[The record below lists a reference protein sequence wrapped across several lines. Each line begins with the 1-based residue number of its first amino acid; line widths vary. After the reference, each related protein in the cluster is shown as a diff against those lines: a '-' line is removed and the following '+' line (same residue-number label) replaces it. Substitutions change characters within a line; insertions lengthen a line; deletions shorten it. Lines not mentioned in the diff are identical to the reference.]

1 MARYQQRNN
10 QRVGYDRDSGVPAV
24 DGRDIDTYFINKK
37 HDFKTPLCN
46 TCPEIECVFAEGE
59 YSIPEDTT
67 ICARKYL
74 SPEHLW
80 FI

>member
-1 MARYQQRNN
+1 MSNYHP
-10 QRVGYDRDSGVPAV
+10 GVPSV
-24 DGRDIDTYFINKK
+24 DGRDVETFFINKK

-67 ICARKYL
+67 ICARTDTRTNQL
-74 SPEHLW
+74 G
-80 FI
+80 FMI